1 MSKRSIGIAII
12 IFGGLI
18 YAAALVMGI
27 VGFPRPGWGHYKI
40 LLAIIGAV
48 VAAAGMLLLER
59 SLKNENDPSRK
70 NNRLFLYGCIL
81 NLVLSILPRLPF
93 MDHISSWW
101 RSSHTLISALWFQ
114 KEGINLFN
122 YQTPVYGPP
131 WQVPLEFPLYQAICT
146 VVSNLTSI
154 DLTLSARLT
163 SLAIFYLSAL
173 LLMLLCVEFIDS
185 KPLCLIILTVY
196 LWLPFNIRYST
207 EILPDYFSV
216 VLALSYLYWIYQWLK
231 SPRNI
236 LFFVLAV
243 LSGCLGA
250 MVKITTMPIVMIP
263 AVLMTLNA
271 MRNWG
276 FSAGD
281 LSSSKKLWVQI
292 KSHKWTLLLL
302 AGIVVLPVL
311 SAVLWVR
318 YEDSVKQ
325 ANLYTEWLTSANS
338 SDWWYGTWAQKL
350 SYTEWMGKFTNMK
363 NFFLFGPIVLFPILG
378 ILCLYKLPLKSRFVF
393 GSAIITT
400 LLTIFIFF
408 NLYFHEYYYIAV
420 AALIS
425 ITIGFG
431 IYCLYTFILKKNAW
445 WHVFAGVL
453 FLFILLGGVEKFNF
467 ILNIVQD
474 EVNYTEDVI
483 VPLAAKAA
491 ALTPEGQYIIAFQD
505 EWWPDFFLF
514 AGRKGLIITPRE
526 ESKYTCESITQ
537 YPYTTVVVVNRPLGT
552 PEEIGLLGCFK
563 SVEMIEPG
571 IYKVEP

>member
-114 KEGINLFN
+114 KEGINLFH

-131 WQVPLEFPLYQAICT
+131 WQVPLEFPLYQAICA

-173 LLMLLCVEFIDS
+173 FLMLLCIEFIDS
-185 KPLCLIILTVY
+185 RPLCLIILTVY

-216 VLALSYLYWIYQWLK
+216 VLALGYLYWIYKWLK
-231 SPRNI
+231 TPRNI
-236 LFFVLAV
+236 PFFVLAV
-243 LSGCLGA
+243 LFGALGA
-250 MVKITTMPIVMIP
+250 MVKITTMPIVVIP
-263 AVLMTLNA
+263 AVLMALNA
-271 MRNWG
+271 MREWG
-276 FSAGD
+276 MTIGD
-281 LSSSKKLWVQI
+281 LSSPQKLWVQI
-292 KSHKWTLLLL
+292 KKHKWPLLLL
-302 AGIVVLPVL
+302 AGIAVLPIV
-311 SAVLWVR
+311 AEIQWVKL
-318 YEDSVKQ
+318 EDSIKQ
-325 ANLYTEWLTSANS
+325 ANIYTAWLTSANS
-338 SDWWYGTWAQKL
+338 SDWWYGTWPQKL
-350 SYTEWMGKFTNMK
+350 SYAEWMGKFTNLK
-363 NFFLFGPIVLFPILG
+363 DYFLFGPIMLFPIVG
-378 ILCLYKLPLKSRFVF
+378 IMCLYKLPLKSRFVF
-393 GSAIITT
+393 GSAITAT

-431 IYCLYTFILKKNAW
+431 IYCLYTFILRKNIW
-445 WHVFAGVL
+445 WNVFAGVL
-453 FLFILLGGVEKFNF
+453 FLFILIGGVEKFNF
-467 ILNIVQD
+467 ILNTMKE
-474 EVNYTEDVI
+474 EVDFTDDVI
-483 VPLAAKAA
+483 IPLAAKAA
-491 ALTPEGQYIIAFQD
+491 ALTPEGEYVIAFQD

-514 AGRKGLIITPRE
+514 VQRKGLIITPRE
-526 ESKYTCESITQ
+526 QTKFTCESIANV
-537 YPYTTVVVVNRPLGT
+537 PYTTLVVVNQPVDT
-552 PEEIGLLGCFK
+552 PEKMGLLGCFK

-571 IYKVEP
+571 LYKVAP